1 MCIWCAQ
8 LWCTTAQSWS
18 NNLPS
23 YPPDNHHS
31 SDVVC
36 WRGGSAC
43 HGVKLWISHYSPEG
57 EYCKYSMGQKNGLQV
72 FRYSSAESER
82 IMTKFGILW
91 VKCLGLVLADFGRD
105 LRSSDSLRG
114 SRNFFCEVNNKRFHR
129 FPVGQILH
137 LNTTTSIDEAV
148 KTFRTEFWKFYHKGS
163 FFQKDTKIAFKISRS
178 CDFRP
183 S

>member
-1 MCIWCAQ
+1 VHNYDAQ
-8 LWCTTAQSWS
+8 QHRAGQIISPLTLQTITTAQMLSVGGEGLLAMVWNCEYLIIRLKANTANTLWAKRMAFRCS
-18 NNLPS
+18 DIAPLKVNGLWQNL
-23 YPPDNHHS
+23 
-31 SDVVC
+31 
-36 WRGGSAC
+36 
-43 HGVKLWISHYSPEG
+43 
-57 EYCKYSMGQKNGLQV
+57 EYCEWNVWGWSWQILGVICAVATVWEG
-72 FRYSSAESER
+72 AE
-82 IMTKFGILW
+82 IF
-91 VKCLGLVLADFGRD
+91 
-105 LRSSDSLRG
+105 
-114 SRNFFCEVNNKRFHR
+114 FFCEVNNTRFHR